1 MTSGTSPRTHLETGS
16 SAPVP
21 GVPEPDR
28 TYPFR
33 CPVPGVPE
41 PGRTCLVAGSYPP
54 VPGLAAAATV
64 AAVRRVWAGGGE
76 VVVVSPR
83 PSAAPFVMPV
93 VGAPVGR
100 ELVKFSRRGSGR
112 RWGGNARVA
121 AACDEVVVCMEP
133 GWPVPSRPGNNRQH
147 RAVRSLVAALSRF
160 EGAELVVTGDL
171 GVAHDVLAGLWPA
184 VQRVTASSE
193 DAASALRVA
202 GAPNVRVV
210 VPATSPGLT
219 IQAGV
224 AGVAGVARAG
234 SLASTARWA
243 LWNRLS
249 CCWWREPGACS
260 AERLANCSAR
270 GHRRSVRT
278 FGAQER
284 PFGRR
289 RCGCE
294 CGERWQTALNSA
306 QRPTRHG
313 GSGGLC
319 YTAALVGRTC
329 CRITR

>member
-28 TYPFR
+28 TYPFA
-33 CPVPGVPE
+33 PVPGVPE

-64 AAVRRVWAGGGE
+64 AAVRRVWSGGGE

-112 RWGGNARVA
+112 RWGGNASGR
-121 AACDEVVVCMEP
+121 AACDGVVVCMEP

-184 VQRVTASSE
+184 VERVTASSE

-224 AGVAGVARAG
+224 ARVAGLAG
-234 SLASTARWA
+234 LDGAVGPS
-243 LWNRLS
+243 NRLS
-249 CCWWREPGACS
+249 SCWWREAGACS
-260 AERLANCSAR
+260 AERLVNCSAR

-284 PFGRR
+284 PFVRR

-294 CGERWQTALNSA
+294 CGERWQTALNPT

-319 YTAALVGRTC
+319 HTAAPSGALMTSP
-329 CRITR
+329 I

>member
-16 SAPVP
+16 SAPMP

-28 TYPFR
+28 TYLFA
-33 CPVPGVPE
+33 PVPGVPE
-41 PGRTCLVAGSYPP
+41 PGSTCLVAGSYPP

-64 AAVRRVWAGGGE
+64 AAVRRVWAAGGE

-112 RWGGNARVA
+112 RRGGNASDR
-121 AACDEVVVCMEP
+121 AACDEVVVCMER
-133 GWPVPSRPGNNRQH
+133 GWPLPPRPGNNRQH
-147 RAVRSLVAALSRF
+147 RAVRSLAAALSRF

-184 VQRVTASSE
+184 VERVTASSE

-224 AGVAGVARAG
+224 GEVAGVGGVAHVAGLAGLDGAVGPLEPAELLLVARG
-234 SLASTARWA
+234 RRLLGRTARKLLGSRAPAVRAYLWRSGEALRPQA
-243 LWNRLS
+243 LWVRV
-249 CCWWREPGACS
+249 
-260 AERLANCSAR
+260 R
-270 GHRRSVRT
+270 GKMADR
-278 FGAQER
+278 A
-284 PFGRR
+284 
-289 RCGCE
+289 
-294 CGERWQTALNSA
+294 
-306 QRPTRHG
+306 
-313 GSGGLC
+313 
-319 YTAALVGRTC
+319 
-329 CRITR
+329 